1 MKDDEMDGLVCPKS
15 HHKLFLR
22 DIERSESGAILSGWL
37 ECACGESFAI
47 TGALADLTYPRAL
60 GDKDR
65 SVRAFYDGR
74 ADVYDANLPM
84 TFLAHAE
91 DETRLRNSFIDGLEL
106 KSTAKILEVACG
118 TGRDSEIIAAR
129 LGPEGHLYM
138 QDISPNMLLH
148 CRQRMHGTEA
158 RLSFCLSN
166 ATHLPFADRFFDAVY
181 SFGGLGEF
189 SDIAGSLSE
198 MVRVTKV
205 GGKIVVGDESMPP
218 WLRET
223 EFGKILIT
231 TNKQFMAELPLRDIP
246 VEARDFRLRYV
257 LGGVFYLIDFRVG
270 EGEPVG
276 NFDFPIPGARGGT
289 LRTRY
294 HGQLEGVTPAAKA
307 LAEQARQKRGLSMH
321 DWLDAVVVAA
331 AKRDLGNG

>member
-1 MKDDEMDGLVCPKS
+1 MKHDEFTGFVCPQS
-15 HHKLFLR
+15 HDALQVQNAQR
-22 DIERSESGAILSGWL
+22 DASGAIVSGSL
-37 ECACGESFAI
+37 QCVCGATFRVED
-47 TGALADLTYPRAL
+47 GLPDLTFPKAL
-60 GDKDR
+60 DDKDR

-84 TFLAHAE
+84 TFLTHAE
-91 DETRLRNSFIDGLEL
+91 DETQLRNNFVDSLEL
-106 KSTAKILEVACG
+106 NPASRVLEVACG
-118 TGRDSEIIAAR
+118 TGRDSEIIAGR
-129 LGPEGHLYM
+129 LGEQGHLYL
-138 QDISPNMLLH
+138 QDISPNMLLQ
-148 CRQRMHGTEA
+148 CRRRMDRTA
-158 RLSFCLSN
+158 ANVSLCLSN

-189 SDIAGSLSE
+189 SDISRSLKE

-231 TNKQFMAELPLRDIP
+231 TNKQFMADLPLQDIP
-246 VEARDFRLRYV
+246 VEAREFRLRYV
-257 LGGVFYLIDFRVG
+257 LGGVFYLFDFRVG
-270 EGEPVG
+270 EGEPQG

-294 HGQLEGVTPAAKA
+294 RGQLEGVTPRAKA
-307 LAEQARQKRGLSMH
+307 MAEQARQKKGMSMH

-331 AKRDLGNG
+331 AKRDLADE

>member
-1 MKDDEMDGLVCPKS
+1 MKHDQMAGFVCPKS
-15 HHKLFLR
+15 HQELRLR
-22 DIERSESGAILSGWL
+22 DVERSTSGTIHSGL
-37 ECACGESFAI
+37 LQCACGESFAI
-47 TGALADLTYPRAL
+47 ADDLADLTYPTAL

-65 SVRAFYDGR
+65 SVRAFYDDR

-84 TFLAHAE
+84 TFLTHAE
-91 DETRLRNSFIDGLEL
+91 DETRLRNSFVDNLEL
-106 KSTAKILEVACG
+106 TPTSRVLEVACG
-118 TGRDSEIIAAR
+118 TGRDSEIIAGR
-129 LGPEGHLYM
+129 LGAEGQLYL
-138 QDISPNMLLH
+138 QDISPNMLRQ
-148 CRQRMHGTEA
+148 CRQRMFA
-158 RLSFCLSN
+158 SDANLSLCLAN

-189 SDIAGSLSE
+189 SDIARSLGE

-218 WLRET
+218 WLRDT

-231 TNKQFMAELPLRDIP
+231 TNKQFMAELPLPDIP
-246 VEARDFRLRYV
+246 VAARDFRLRYV

-270 EGEPVG
+270 EGEPLG
-276 NFDFPIPGARGGT
+276 NFDFPIPGVRGGT

-294 HGQLEGVTPAAKA
+294 HGQLEGVTPVAKA
-307 LAEQARQKRGLSMH
+307 LAEQARLKRGLSMH

-331 AKRDLGNG
+331 AKRDLGDG